1 MNPSTLI
8 GIVVAVVT
16 LAAALAFSA
25 TDPTLY
31 INLAGLVVVLGGTCA
46 ALFISYPLREVA
58 RVFALVRTV
67 FRSEQIDSR
76 RDIDELV
83 SMAQLW
89 MNDDVHKVEQALKQV
104 SNPFL
109 RTGVQLVIDHTPED
123 QIIELLQWRIARL
136 RAREHAEAQMF
147 RIMAGFAPAF
157 GMLGTLV
164 GLINLMAVLGSGDM
178 VLIGQQLAVALM
190 TTFYGI
196 LLANLVCKPIAVKLE
211 RRTEQRLMLMN
222 MVLQGISM
230 MCARRGPAVVR
241 ETLNSFMMDIED
253 EVYDGGHAVTAR
265 TKAAGKAANKA
276 VKAAHAATRP
286 SPAKPARPA
295 AGATASLARTAAAR
309 P

>member
-25 TDPTLY
+25 TDPSLY
-31 INLAGLVVVLGGTCA
+31 VNLPGLVVVLGGTCA
-46 ALFISYPLREVA
+46 ALFISYPLREVV

-67 FRSEQIDSR
+67 FRNESLDSQ
-76 RDIDELV
+76 RDIEELAAL
-83 SMAQLW
+83 AQLW
-89 MNDDVHKVEQALKQV
+89 MNDNVHKVEEALQKV

-109 RTGVQLVIDHTPED
+109 RTGVQLIIDHTPED

-164 GLINLMAVLGSGDM
+164 GLINLMSVLGSGDM
-178 VLIGQQLAVALM
+178 VVIGQQLAVALM
-190 TTFYGI
+190 TTFYGL
-196 LLANLVCKPIAVKLE
+196 LLANLACKPIAVKLE

-222 MVLQGISM
+222 MVLQGISL

-241 ETLNSFMMDIED
+241 ETLNSFMVHIED
-253 EVYDGGHAVTAR
+253 EVYDGGQAATPP
-265 TKAAGKAANKA
+265 KAAQPSAGKAA
-276 VKAAHAATRP
+276 KAAAKLLAAKA
-286 SPAKPARPA
+286 AKSAKEATPLNRPA
-295 AGATASLARTAAAR
+295 AARS
-309 P
+309 

>member
-8 GIVVAVVT
+8 GIVVALAT
-16 LAAALAFSA
+16 LATALAFSA
-25 TDPTLY
+25 TDLALY
-31 INLAGLVVVLGGTCA
+31 VNLPGLVVVLGGTCA
-46 ALFISYPLREVA
+46 ALFISYPLREVV

-67 FRSEQIDSR
+67 FRSEQLDSR

-83 SMAQLW
+83 AMAQLW
-89 MNDDVHKVEQALKQV
+89 MNDDVHKVEQALHKV

-164 GLINLMAVLGSGDM
+164 GLINLMTVLGSGDM

-222 MVLQGISM
+222 MVLQGIAM

-241 ETLNSFMMDIED
+241 ETLNSFMMHFED
-253 EVYDGGHAVTAR
+253 EVYDGGP
-265 TKAAGKAANKA
+265 AAKPAKSAK
-276 VKAAHAATRP
+276 
-286 SPAKPARPA
+286 PAKPAGPKA
-295 AGATASLARTAAAR
+295 AGGAGKPAPATALGRTAAAR
-309 P
+309 S

>member
-16 LAAALAFSA
+16 LAVALAFSA
-25 TDPTLY
+25 TDPSLY
-31 INLAGLVVVLGGTCA
+31 INLPGLVVVLGGTCA
-46 ALFISYPLREVA
+46 ALFISYPLREVV

-67 FRSEQIDSR
+67 FRGERLDSR

-83 SMAQLW
+83 AMAQLW
-89 MNDDVHKVEQALKQV
+89 MNDDVHKVEQALRQV

-164 GLINLMAVLGSGDM
+164 GLINLMAVLGDGDM
-178 VLIGQQLAVALM
+178 VVIGQQLAVALM

-241 ETLNSFMMDIED
+241 ETLNSFIMHFED
-253 EVYDGGHAVTAR
+253 EVYDGGHDAARRADKPGKASRAKTEARAAVPA
-265 TKAAGKAANKA
+265 KAAGKTAPLPGTA
-276 VKAAHAATRP
+276 
-286 SPAKPARPA
+286 PARP
-295 AGATASLARTAAAR
+295 
-309 P
+309 

>member
-8 GIVVAVVT
+8 GIVVALAT
-16 LAAALAFSA
+16 LATALAFSA
-25 TDPTLY
+25 TDLALY
-31 INLAGLVVVLGGTCA
+31 VNLPGLVVVLGGTCA
-46 ALFISYPLREVA
+46 ALFISYPLREVV

-67 FRSEQIDSR
+67 FRSEQLDSR

-83 SMAQLW
+83 AMAQLW
-89 MNDDVHKVEQALKQV
+89 MNDDVHKVEQALHKV

-164 GLINLMAVLGSGDM
+164 GLINLMTVLGSGDM

-222 MVLQGISM
+222 MVLQGIAM

-241 ETLNSFMMDIED
+241 ETLNSFMMHFED
-253 EVYDGGHAVTAR
+253 EVYDGGP
-265 TKAAGKAANKA
+265 AAK
-276 VKAAHAATRP
+276 
-286 SPAKPARPA
+286 PAKPAKSAKPA
-295 AGATASLARTAAAR
+295 ASKAAGGAGKPAPATALGRTAAAR
-309 P
+309 S

>member
-1 MNPSTLI
+1 MNLSTLI
-8 GIVVAVVT
+8 GIVVAIFT
-16 LAAALAFSA
+16 LAAALVMSA
-25 TDPTLY
+25 TDPALY
-31 INLAGLVVVLGGTCA
+31 VNLPGLIVVLGGTCA

-67 FRSEQIDSR
+67 FRSERIDSR
-76 RDIDELV
+76 RDIDELAA
-83 SMAQLW
+83 MAQLW
-89 MNDDVHKVEQALKQV
+89 MNNDVRKVEDALQKV

-164 GLINLMAVLGSGDM
+164 GLINLMSILGSGDM

-211 RRTEQRLMLMN
+211 RRTEQRLMVMN
-222 MVLQGISM
+222 MVLQGIAM

-241 ETLNSFMMDIED
+241 ETLNSFMMHIED
-253 EVYDGGHAVTAR
+253 EVYDGGQDAAGQAAA
-265 TKAAGKAANKA
+265 KAAPSP
-276 VKAAHAATRP
+276 RP
-286 SPAKPARPA
+286 APSKPAKPASA
-295 AGATASLARTAAAR
+295 ALA
-309 P
+309 